1 MSQTDLLLTMT
12 WRLATMASG
21 SYGHQLLE
29 LPALALPMEM
39 HMYWYRNV
47 ENDSAN
53 RLAARASGQLPAR
66 LRPPDALAQN
76 LSLGSACASALGPP
90 ALHLPT
96 TPNVFHP
103 QTEWATCRL
112 RMGALA
118 TLVGV
123 TFATRLSRRL
133 RLRLISRKKFPS
145 NTPHQNPTMTTT
157 SLATGTPDLL
167 ATLDRGVLTLTLNR
181 PDARNAMTRAM
192 NQALQAQLASAELDP
207 AVRCIVITG
216 AGKGFCAGG
225 DVKNMAA
232 TGDGT
237 VGARTIDEAIH
248 QQRINQRETAG
259 RLFKM
264 PKPTIAALP
273 GPAAGAGL
281 SLALA
286 CDLRVMASTA
296 LMTTAFARV
305 GFSGD
310 YGGTYFMTQLVG
322 AAKAREL
329 YLLSPRVSADE
340 ALRLGLTNWVCAPED
355 LAARTSEIAHTLA
368 NGPTVAYRYMKENL
382 NRAMAGG
389 VDECLDLEA
398 THHVHCGQTEDHRE
412 ASRAFVEKREPVFKG
427 R

>member
-1 MSQTDLLLTMT
+1 
-12 WRLATMASG
+12 
-21 SYGHQLLE
+21 
-29 LPALALPMEM
+29 
-39 HMYWYRNV
+39 
-47 ENDSAN
+47 
-53 RLAARASGQLPAR
+53 
-66 LRPPDALAQN
+66 
-76 LSLGSACASALGPP
+76 
-90 ALHLPT
+90 
-96 TPNVFHP
+96 
-103 QTEWATCRL
+103 
-112 RMGALA
+112 
-118 TLVGV
+118 
-123 TFATRLSRRL
+123 
-133 RLRLISRKKFPS
+133 
-145 NTPHQNPTMTTT
+145 MTTT
-157 SLATGTPDLL
+157 SLTTGTTDLL

-181 PDARNAMTRAM
+181 PDARNAMSRAM

-225 DVKNMAA
+225 DVKSMAA
-232 TGDGT
+232 AGDGT
-237 VGARTIDEAIH
+237 VGALTIDEAIH
-248 QQRINQRETAG
+248 LQRSNQRETAG

-264 PKPTIAALP
+264 PKPTIASLP

-296 LMTTAFARV
+296 FMTTAFARV
-305 GFSGD
+305 GFAGD

-329 YLLSPRVSADE
+329 YFLSPRVSADE
-340 ALRLGLTNWVCAPED
+340 ALRIGLTNWVCSPEN
-355 LAARTSEIAHTLA
+355 LAQRTAEIARTLA
-368 NGPTVAYRYMKENL
+368 DGPTVAYRYMKENL

-412 ASRAFVEKREPVFKG
+412 ASQAFVEKREPVFKG